1 MIPTTKERLP
11 LRLAAALALLVA
23 ATLPAYAQ
31 TRDAGDILRVID
43 AQVSYPGQDFSAEY
57 TVTQEKPGQG
67 RSVTRAAVF
76 RRDREDKFVILILEP
91 LVDKGK
97 GYLKIGD
104 TLWIYDPVSR
114 RFNVTSAK
122 NRFQN
127 SNARNSDF
135 TSSTLA
141 RDYRIVGE
149 SREKLGVYDAR
160 VYELEALHEDVT
172 FPFMKIWVDENN
184 LVRKFEDYSLSRQLL
199 RTVAIPTYQRVGE
212 RFVPVH
218 VVMVDA
224 LQGRMVDGVFRNER
238 TVIQVAKPTLGNL
251 PDLMFTQ
258 AYLERASR

>member
-1 MIPTTKERLP
+1 MRVP
-11 LRLAAALALLVA
+11 LQLLWCLALLSSV
-23 ATLPAYAQ
+23 LVPLSAQ
-31 TRDAGDILRVID
+31 STISSDILRTID
-43 AQVSYPGQDFSAEY
+43 AQVSFLDQDFAAEY

-67 RSVTRAAVF
+67 SSVTKAAVF
-76 RRDREDKFVILILEP
+76 RRDRESKFAILILEP
-91 LVDKGK
+91 AVDKGK

-114 RFNVTSAK
+114 RFNVTSAR

-141 RDYRIVGE
+141 KDYRVVGQ
-149 SREKLGVYDAR
+149 SAEKLGVYDTR
-160 VYELEALHEDVT
+160 VYELEALHNEVS
-172 FPFMKIWVDENN
+172 FPFLRIWVDENN

-212 RFVPVH
+212 RFIPAH
-218 VVMVDA
+218 VVIVDA
-224 LQGRMVDGVFRNER
+224 LQGRMVNGTFRNER
-238 TVIQVAKPTLGNL
+238 TTITVAKPTLKPL
-251 PDLMFTQ
+251 PDLVFTQ

>member
-1 MIPTTKERLP
+1 MTMNKLLLVLTLALIGTAALP
-11 LRLAAALALLVA
+11 LF
-23 ATLPAYAQ
+23 AQ
-31 TRDAGDILRVID
+31 SVESENILEEID
-43 AQVSYPGQDFSAEY
+43 AQVSYLEQDFSAEY
-57 TVTQEKPGQG
+57 TVMQEKPGQG
-67 RSVTRAAVF
+67 RSITRAAVF

-91 LVDKGK
+91 AVDKGK

-141 RDYRIVGE
+141 RDYRIIGQSTE
-149 SREKLGVYDAR
+149 RLGVYDTR
-160 VYELEALHEDVT
+160 VYELESLHDAVT
-172 FPFMKIWVDENN
+172 FPFMKIWVDENK

-199 RTVAIPTYQRVGE
+199 RTVAIPSYQRVGE

-218 VVMVDA
+218 IVMVDA
-224 LQGRMVDGVFRNER
+224 LQGRTVDGVFRNER
-238 TVIQVAKPTLGNL
+238 TIIQVAKPTLGQL

>member
-1 MIPTTKERLP
+1 MIKNKL
-11 LRLAAALALLVA
+11 LLGLVLVLAGSGVLSLS
-23 ATLPAYAQ
+23 AQ
-31 TRDAGDILRVID
+31 SAGSENILEEID
-43 AQVSYPGQDFSAEY
+43 AQVSYLDQDFSAEY

-67 RSVTRAAVF
+67 RSITRAAVF

-141 RDYRIVGE
+141 RDYHVVER
-149 SREKLGVYDAR
+149 SREPLGAYDTR
-160 VYELEALHEDVT
+160 VYELEALNDEVT

-218 VVMVDA
+218 IVMVDA
-224 LQGRMVDGVFRNER
+224 LQGRTVDGVFRNER
-238 TVIQVAKPTLGNL
+238 TIIQVAKPTLGEL